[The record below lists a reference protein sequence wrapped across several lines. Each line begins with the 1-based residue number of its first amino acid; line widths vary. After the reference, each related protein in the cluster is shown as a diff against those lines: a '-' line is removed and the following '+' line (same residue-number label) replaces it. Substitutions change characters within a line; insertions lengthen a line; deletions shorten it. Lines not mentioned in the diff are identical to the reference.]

1 MLIIIWIKAA
11 NEKYAYKFSMIIII
25 IINDQMLVIISY
37 NISNL
42 VFHSISTLTFLGS
55 S

>member
-1 MLIIIWIKAA
+1 MIWIKAA
-11 NEKYAYKFSMIIII
+11 NEKYAYNKFSMLIII

-37 NISNL
+37 SISNL
-42 VFHSISTLTFLGS
+42 VFHNIPTLMIQGS

>member
-11 NEKYAYKFSMIIII
+11 NNKYAYKFNMLIIII
-25 IINDQMLVIISY
+25 TNEQMLVIISY
-37 NISNL
+37 SINNL
-42 VFHSISTLTFLGS
+42 VFHSIPTLMIQGS